1 MLRLPQP
8 TAAWPLDGTSAAAY
22 GGAAAT
28 LHGACAQPWTEG
40 PTNGSKALRVAR
52 SCYAS
57 VDNAPSLAL
66 GAGSL
71 SACVRLRT
79 STLGATLLAKLRVG
93 AAGFAVE
100 VAEGGRGL
108 GVALADTLGTSVYEE
123 VGRVALADGRWHHA
137 CVVLQ
142 RWGAAQLSVYIDG
155 RPSDSL
161 RLDGSRLARLGSVDS
176 EAPLLLGRRTPPVGE
191 DATGA
196 RSAAEV
202 VALCDVAIWSRAL
215 LPEHVA
221 ALAQNGLPPPRRRRA
236 PMVRPGLSAVADDS
250 SAPRMLVPRFSS
262 VGAWTAP
269 SALLVLAVVAAGAGV
284 CWSAPLK
291 RRCRTFIAS
300 TRSTEV

>member
-108 GVALADTLGTSVYEE
+108 GVALADTLGEVASSEE
-123 VGRVALADGRWHHA
+123 EMGPRVAQLLTNAAPRAGVLQVALEHCEAPFQQHLASVPWRDGRAQPLRKVVRAHA
-137 CVVLQ
+137 ALLKLAELLGQHELTRLQ
-142 RWGAAQLSVYIDG
+142 TVD
-155 RPSDSL
+155 L
-161 RLDGSRLARLGSVDS
+161 RLGLGRSSVLLCQMLRVRS
-176 EAPLLLGRRTPPVGE
+176 PLITRRLLL
-191 DATGA
+191 
-196 RSAAEV
+196 
-202 VALCDVAIWSRAL
+202 L
-215 LPEHVA
+215 LA
-221 ALAQNGLPPPRRRRA
+221 Y
-236 PMVRPGLSAVADDS
+236 
-250 SAPRMLVPRFSS
+250 
-262 VGAWTAP
+262 
-269 SALLVLAVVAAGAGV
+269 LL
-284 CWSAPLK
+284 
-291 RRCRTFIAS
+291 
-300 TRSTEV
+300 